1 MSFRVWLLLASLGA
15 GLIAADTYNGPR
27 PAKPDIPYLLHAD
40 HLVETEA
47 TEAREENRK
56 GEVTYVI
63 PGASSPARTPLAEP
77 VFIIQTQQLVADRIE
92 LYKLDVKN
100 GQREVTL
107 SQKHKRGGPRPIH
120 TLVTRLGEKLFKIE
134 ADEPLENGE
143 YSLSPNDSNRVF
155 CFEIY

>member
-1 MSFRVWLLLASLGA
+1 MSHRVCLLLVSLSAS
-15 GLIAADTYNGPR
+15 LIAADTYNGPR
-27 PAKPDIPYLLHAD
+27 PPKPDVPYLLHAD
-40 HLVETEA
+40 HLIETEVN
-47 TEAREENRK
+47 EAREDNRK
-56 GEVTYVI
+56 GEVSYTI
-63 PGASSPARTPLAEP
+63 PGASSPVRTPMAEP
-77 VFIIQTQQLVADRIE
+77 IFIIQTQQLVAERIE

-107 SQKHKRGGPRPIH
+107 SQKRKRGGPRPIH
-120 TLVTRLGEKLFKIE
+120 TLVTRLGDRLFKIE

>member
-1 MSFRVWLLLASLGA
+1 MGSRVCVLLASLGA
-15 GLIAADTYNGPR
+15 TLFSAETYNGPR
-27 PAKPDIPYLLHAD
+27 PPKPDIPYLLHAD
-40 HLVETEA
+40 RLIETEVN
-47 TEAREENRK
+47 EAREENRK
-56 GEVTYVI
+56 GEVTYII

-77 VFIIQTQQLVADRIE
+77 IFIIQTQQLVAERIE
-92 LYKLDVKN
+92 MYKLDVRN

-107 SQKHKRGGPRPIH
+107 SQKRKRGGPRPIH
-120 TLVTRLGEKLFKIE
+120 TLVTRLGDRLYKLE